1 MNNSYRSV
9 WRTDSALRQYMYFL
23 VMSQHTIHYD
33 MNINE
38 PRQCCFDSGDSLT
51 GFVLQ
56 PISLISMASVVQVI
70 LYDTL
75 STYIHNAFCQDAAA
89 NYVERYVNF
98 SKEWFELRSVF
109 QK

>member
-38 PRQCCFDSGDSLT
+38 LRQCCFDSGDSLT

-56 PISLISMASVVQVI
+56 PVSLISMASVVQGREEGVCEVVCKKAI
-70 LYDTL
+70 
-75 STYIHNAFCQDAAA
+75 IG
-89 NYVERYVNF
+89 ER
-98 SKEWFELRSVF
+98 SEPS
-109 QK
+109 